1 MYNFQY
7 NTNPD
12 DYANQAKCVPSDR
25 LTELFS
31 KAIKAGRNSQA
42 LYSDQ
47 QIEALKWDFYYQ
59 FAMGF
64 SYGLVLTYSFFGL
77 AQTFIFILCYFGL
90 SYMIRTAKDDD

>member
-12 DYANQAKCVPSDR
+12 DYAEHAKCVTPDK
-25 LTELFS
+25 LQDLFA
-31 KAIKAGRNSQA
+31 KAIKAGRDCHV

-47 QIEALKWDFYYQ
+47 QIEALKLDFYSQ

-90 SYMIRTAKDDD
+90 SYMIRIAKDDD